1 MAMIKCPECGHA
13 VSDKAPVCPCCGIEI
28 AGHII
33 QCPQCGNIYL
43 KNEPECPNCHHLT
56 SQAQTALGT
65 GRMATSPTPP
75 ASMPNRAASMESN
88 GNHTSRN
95 DASDGNDTYNGDNTQ
110 DDNDKGKSKKT
121 RIVLISFILAVLVV
135 AACYAVYSNAQNG
148 KENEAYEYAMTS
160 KDPMVLQSYLD
171 TYKDAPVEH
180 IDSIQAH
187 LSQLRQMDQ
196 DWNNAV
202 ISGTKAA
209 LQQYIDQH
217 PDSPFKSV
225 AMHKIDSID
234 WTMAQS
240 ANTVEALEEYIS
252 SHPSGEY
259 VDEANESIKNMNAK
273 TVQPEERQMISG
285 TFRNFFNALNNKDE
299 DMLTSTVCPLM
310 ASFLNKPDATR
321 SDVVTFMEKI
331 YKGTVAN
338 MTWATTGTYTISK
351 KEIGDEQYEYS
362 VQFTAVQVVKNTDGT
377 ETKNVY
383 RITAKVNPDSQISEL
398 GMKKVVE

>member
-56 SQAQTALGT
+56 SQAQTALDT

-75 ASMPNRAASMESN
+75 ASMPNRAASVESN
-88 GNHTSRN
+88 GNN
-95 DASDGNDTYNGDNTQ
+95 TYNGDNTQ

-121 RIVLISFILAVLVV
+121 RIVLISFILAILVV

-171 TYKDAPVEH
+171 TYKDAPEEH

-234 WTMAQS
+234 WTTAQS

-338 MTWATTGTYTISK
+338 MTWAPTGSYTISK